1 MKILIFSM
9 TCGEGHNSIAKSL
22 KKEFENSFGS
32 NVECEIMQT
41 YGFDEG
47 RIEKENQRFLK
58 TCKTIPHL
66 YDMVWNMTRKRNF
79 SKPSKIFDN
88 EIKDCCDYF
97 IEKIKEF
104 NPNLIICTH
113 TYAGGVVDKLIRE
126 GKIDKD
132 GRAPHIIYK
141 AKTSSGGNGTTNH

>member
-22 KKEFENSFGS
+22 KKEFENSLGS
-32 NVECEIMQT
+32 DVECEILQT

-79 SKPSKIFDN
+79 SKPSKIFHN
-88 EIKDCCDYF
+88 EIKYQNVS
-97 IEKIKEF
+97 KIKSIKIVYSQRHLASIPF
-104 NPNLIICTH
+104 IANPCIIH
-113 TYAGGVVDKLIRE
+113 TYVYVCVFR
-126 GKIDKD
+126 
-132 GRAPHIIYK
+132 
-141 AKTSSGGNGTTNH
+141 